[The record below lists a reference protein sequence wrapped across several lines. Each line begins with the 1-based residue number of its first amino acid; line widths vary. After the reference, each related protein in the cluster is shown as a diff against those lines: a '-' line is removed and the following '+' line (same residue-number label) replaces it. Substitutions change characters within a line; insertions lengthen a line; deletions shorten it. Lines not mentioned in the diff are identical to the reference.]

1 MPMVAM
7 VAVIVVVVVGVSG
20 LVWTASVIGIVVI
33 VEVVL
38 IEVRAKVIIF
48 GVFALSVLNFGGV
61 LSSML
66 VDALID
72 AVAEVIMGMVSDIG
86 VEVLPDAT
94 VNVFTF
100 LMTALDFA
108 VSKPLED
115 SSC

>member
-1 MPMVAM
+1 MSMVVILA
-7 VAVIVVVVVGVSG
+7 AIVVVVVVVSG

-38 IEVRAKVIIF
+38 IDARAEVIIF
-48 GVFALSVLNFGGV
+48 WLFALSVSNFGGV

-72 AVAEVIMGMVSDIG
+72 AVAGVIMGMVSDIG